1 MRAEDLAVHDEIM
14 ITVTGFKRPVLFAGI
29 RLLASLERRGYNDD
43 RWLVNV
49 QLEDL
54 HTIIRALEGSDA
66 KLEHIFDY

>member
-1 MRAEDLAVHDEIM
+1 MLEVAVNDEIM
-14 ITVTGFKRPVLFAGI
+14 ITVTGPKPPVFFIGLP
-29 RLLASLERRGYNDD
+29 LLASFERKGYVDNHC
-43 RWLVNV
+43 LVNV

>member
-14 ITVTGFKRPVLFAGI
+14 ITVTGPKPPVFLAGLP
-29 RLLASLERRGYNDD
+29 LLASLERQGYGDN